1 MCVVW
6 LNDRLRLQMAV
17 PVHTLESSHEVLYIY
32 IYIYICS
39 NLHYSLATSRL
50 LIFSFQNFQGDISV
64 VFFVSIFISD
74 SAYLFMGF

>member
-1 MCVVW
+1 MCVCV
-6 LNDRLRLQMAV
+6 
-17 PVHTLESSHEVLYIY
+17 
-32 IYIYICS
+32 CS

-74 SAYLFMGF
+74 SEYLFMGF